1 MINNYNE
8 YIEKLKSLRKQYY
21 KDKNLLTRDDFFKLK
36 KEMISLLRNDIITEL
51 SKYFKKVDL
60 KISRY
65 KTHFV
70 SDDSDYDVFLLEDD
84 YGIKVKFEKYS
95 KNDGDLGDPVAIF
108 NTILLQKK
116 EIYPI
121 LKNKKYF
128 INGKLQDS
136 YNIDKGSL
144 EDFIKLFVNKV
155 KKQSDIRIKI
165 KNNIELKKLTKKY
178 NL

>member
-1 MINNYNE
+1 MINNYDE
-8 YIEKLKSLRKQYY
+8 YIEKL
-21 KDKNLLTRDDFFKLK
+21 
-36 KEMISLLRNDIITEL
+36 
-51 SKYFKKVDL
+51 
-60 KISRY
+60 
-65 KTHFV
+65 
-70 SDDSDYDVFLLEDD
+70 
-84 YGIKVKFEKYS
+84 KYS
-95 KNDGDLGDPVAIF
+95 KNDGDLGNPVAIF

-144 EDFIKLFVNKV
+144 EDFIKLFINKV